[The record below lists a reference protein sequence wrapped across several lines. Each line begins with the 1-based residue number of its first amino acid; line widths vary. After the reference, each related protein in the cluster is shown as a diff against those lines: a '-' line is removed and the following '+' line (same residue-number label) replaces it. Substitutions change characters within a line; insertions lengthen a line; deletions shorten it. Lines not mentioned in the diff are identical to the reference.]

1 MTKFNSRDG
10 ERWNELMELHSQLSQ
25 EYIEEQAGLRPPKEA
40 KPTQRS
46 AVWCRFGWHPWDRW
60 RSHPMARHAL
70 DGSGHKVEYQ
80 GQMRTCPACGLG
92 QLNELIG

>member
-1 MTKFNSRDG
+1 MKPMSHEQLIKAHSDLYQ
-10 ERWNELMELHSQLSQ
+10 ELREAHA
-25 EYIEEQAGLRPPKEA
+25 EIRTLREA
-40 KPTQRS
+40 KPPQRS

-60 RSHPMARHAL
+60 SSHPMVRHAL
-70 DGSGHKVEYQ
+70 DGSGHKVDYQ